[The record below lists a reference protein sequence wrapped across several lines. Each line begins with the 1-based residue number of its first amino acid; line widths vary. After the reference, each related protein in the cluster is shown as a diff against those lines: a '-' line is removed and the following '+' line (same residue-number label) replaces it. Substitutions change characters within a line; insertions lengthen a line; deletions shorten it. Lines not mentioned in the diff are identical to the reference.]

1 MTLFTVPLLL
11 LNGYEKIAKGFAG
24 LYVTEKILE
33 TVGDSVSYV
42 TSTCIVWYVTN
53 FISSVDFSQL

>member
-42 TSTCIVWYVTN
+42 TSTCIV
-53 FISSVDFSQL
+53 